1 MADEKKV
8 ANVDKKPKD
17 TPKNESKKRVMVNVQ
32 KIFWVAIVIL
42 VFLLLLSLVVLST
55 LWYQYSEIT
64 DDERTIKIV
73 SDEIRTFDIFSAEY
87 EDESGF
93 KLMASNDGDLIIGP
107 GASTEYDIRIKN
119 EDDVALD
126 YTFKPIVNI
135 KMPDGHKLPLR
146 MKLISYDGEYL
157 VGDKKTWGT
166 FEDFAKLT
174 DHTVTIAKGE
184 IHEYELEW
192 EWPFDEDDEVD
203 TVLGNMPEGEASIS
217 VGMNLHTEVNL
228 SADANGTWLDYG
240 VEKFLIL
247 IIFFI
252 LLLIAIIL
260 LLISI
265 IRRQEKAPEPQVVY
279 VPAPEP
285 APAPAPK
292 PEPKPYTPK
301 PIVNKKAKGFV
312 GKMEFVNIDTLVE
325 NFESGAT
332 VTLSILKEKGL
343 VDPKANQVKILAR
356 GDAKLEKVFHIETQ
370 GVSAQARKTIIEAG
384 GTIKIIDG

>member
-1 MADEKKV
+1 MAD
-8 ANVDKKPKD
+8 ANKAANAEKKPKE
-17 TPKNESKKRVMVNVQ
+17 TPKNESKKKFVVNVQ
-32 KIFWVAIVIL
+32 RIFWVAIAIL
-42 VFLLLLSLVVLST
+42 VFLLLFSLVILST

-64 DDERTIKIV
+64 DDGRTIKIV
-73 SDEIRTFDIFSAEY
+73 SDEIKNFEIFSAEY

-119 EDDVALD
+119 EDDVALN

-135 KMPDGHKLPLR
+135 KMPEGQKLPLR
-146 MKLISYDGEYL
+146 MKLISHDGKYL
-157 VGDKKTWGT
+157 IGDSKTWGT
-166 FEDFAKLT
+166 FEDFANFT
-174 DHTVTIAKGE
+174 NFTVMIPKGE
-184 IHEYELEW
+184 THEYELEW
-192 EWPFDEDDEVD
+192 EWPFDEDDGRD
-203 TVLGNMPEGEASIS
+203 TVLGNLPEGEVAVS

-228 SADANGTWLDYG
+228 SADANGSWLDYG
-240 VEKFLIL
+240 MDKFLIL
-247 IIFFI
+247 LIFFI

-260 LLISI
+260 LIISI
-265 IRRQEKAPEPQVVY
+265 IRRQAPEPQVVY
-279 VPAPEP
+279 VPTPEP
-285 APAPAPK
+285 QPKPAPK
-292 PEPKPYTPK
+292 PEPKPYVPK

-325 NFESGAT
+325 NFDSGAT
-332 VTLSILKEKGL
+332 ITLSVLKEKGL

-370 GVSAQARKTIIEAG
+370 GVSAQARKTITEAG